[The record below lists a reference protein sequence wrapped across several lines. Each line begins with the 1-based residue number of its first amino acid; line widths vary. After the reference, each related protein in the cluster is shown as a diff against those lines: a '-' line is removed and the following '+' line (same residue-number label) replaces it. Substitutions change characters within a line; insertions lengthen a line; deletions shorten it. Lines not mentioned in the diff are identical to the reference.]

1 MTPLERA
8 VVETMARLNHP
19 LGPEDPPYPASLLP
33 IAQGVIEVVQAFE
46 EWRHSETQPELGGL
60 DLTDEEFDSFM
71 AAIGKGGH
79 A

>member
-1 MTPLERA
+1 MTPLERV

-19 LGPEDPPYPASLLP
+19 HQPGDPPYPASLLP
-33 IAQGVIEVVQAFE
+33 IAQAVIEAVRNFE
-46 EWRHSETQPELGGL
+46 EWRHSETQPTVGGL

-71 AAIGKGGH
+71 AATGKGNH